1 VVEEDWRAS
10 LRRDIRRYP
19 EVRSIAALVV
29 RQLHLIQDE
38 AKRTSYMKRQ
48 DDNLNTPQPS
58 VSAVPGAV
66 PVLLEVVDIHK
77 SFGPREVLNGVS
89 LCVSAGEV
97 VGLFGR
103 DGAGKSVTFYCI
115 LGLLPCDAGRIVL
128 AGTDISGLPFYRR
141 AALGLGYLPEQPSIF
156 RGLSVEDNI
165 LAMLEIVEPEK
176 ARRLERLEELLAD
189 LRIAHLRSAKATSLS
204 GGERRRCEVA
214 RAMALDPLFVLLD
227 EPFAG
232 IDPLTI
238 ASIKGLIGDFRRRG
252 IGVLITDQNVP
263 EMLDVIDRAY
273 LLDEGVTVFSGTPEE
288 MLDDPEVISRYLGA
302 LRD

>member
-1 VVEEDWRAS
+1 MKRHSDNPAIPQARAS
-10 LRRDIRRYP
+10 
-19 EVRSIAALVV
+19 SAALP
-29 RQLHLIQDE
+29 D
-38 AKRTSYMKRQ
+38 
-48 DDNLNTPQPS
+48 
-58 VSAVPGAV
+58 
-66 PVLLEVVDIHK
+66 PVLLEVVDIRK
-77 SFGPREVLNGVS
+77 AFGPRDVLSGVS
-89 LCVSAGEV
+89 LSVSSQEV

-115 LGLLPCDAGRIVL
+115 LGLLSCDAGRIVL

-165 LAMLEIVEPEK
+165 LAMLEIVEPD
-176 ARRLERLEELLAD
+176 RNSRLERLEDLLDD
-189 LRIAHLRSAKATSLS
+189 LRIAHLRKAKATSLS

-238 ASIKGLIGDFRRRG
+238 ASIKSLIGDFRRRG

-273 LLDEGVTVFSGTPEE
+273 LIDEGTTVFCGTPEE
-288 MLDDPEVISRYLGA
+288 MLDDPVVISRYLGA
-302 LRD
+302 LDD